1 MYVCL
6 LIVVSSY
13 VSVYDC
19 LVCIDHIVQSP
30 VISVRQIHGLSS
42 LIASKWRQVAFCLK
56 LQPME
61 RCEVDEITTQH
72 PGNLQEQAM
81 EMLQRWKDRDGR
93 TVTVDVT
100 CEVLITASCKAEA
113 EEVFGVNAVQKVH
126 SQMTDSD
133 SESQSLLLKQCRC
146 SYFPITVTCL
156 L

>member
-1 MYVCL
+1 
-6 LIVVSSY
+6 
-13 VSVYDC
+13 
-19 LVCIDHIVQSP
+19 
-30 VISVRQIHGLSS
+30 
-42 LIASKWRQVAFCLK
+42 
-56 LQPME
+56 ME
-61 RCEVDEITTQH
+61 RRHVETIANRYPD
-72 PGNLQEQAM
+72 NLQEQAM